1 MEGIYT
7 TVLKKEIGDSPDQ
20 KLARGSWAES
30 ASSPDIKYS
39 SRKSMLKPPTPM
51 KSPITIELDRKSS
64 PTPSAKS
71 NRRSKKERKGA
82 STSAIGNASAK
93 S

>member
-7 TVLKKEIGDSPDQ
+7 TVLKKEIADSPDQ
-20 KLARGSWAES
+20 KPARGSWAES

-51 KSPITIELDRKSS
+51 KSPITIE
-64 PTPSAKS
+64 
-71 NRRSKKERKGA
+71 
-82 STSAIGNASAK
+82 
-93 S
+93 